1 MKKVTILTFHFNQNY
16 GAALQAYATQSF
28 LKSQG
33 YAPEFPAYVPG
44 YMRPSSSPFRGIRHN
59 GRVRPSLVWDKIKNI
74 KRAYSFARFRKKYLK
89 ICHSANTLSESRA
102 LQASSHAVVVGS
114 DQVWNLNWI
123 PTGSFDGY
131 FFLDGVLKNETGPR
145 KISYAACFGTY
156 DQPRAH
162 LDAASKL
169 IGEFDA
175 IFTRNSFTARIINE
189 NTLSHSELVV
199 DPTLLP
205 NVDWNFGNHKPLVS
219 GKYIFVYSISE
230 QQKHLAEALIVKMK
244 SETGYKVVRICSENS
259 YEIEGCDKVIKY
271 SGPDE
276 WVNLIRHAEYVIT
289 DSFHGCVFAIKFSR
303 KFFAYALS
311 WRAERIVDLLKGVQL
326 EKFLFESVEGIESAN
341 LKETDQIDWDGVSKR
356 IRSMSEASGEKFM
369 AALGA

>member
-1 MKKVTILTFHFNQNY
+1 MKKITILTFHFNQNY

-59 GRVRPSLVWDKIKNI
+59 GKIRPSLVWDKVKNI
-74 KRAYSFARFRKKYLK
+74 KRAYSFARFRKKYLN
-89 ICHSANTLSESRA
+89 ICHSANTLNGSKA

-123 PTGSFDGY
+123 PSDSFDGY
-131 FFLDGVLKNETGPR
+131 FFLDGILKDGSGPR
-145 KISYAACFGTY
+145 KISYAACFGCY

-169 IGEFDA
+169 IGKFDA
-175 IFTRNSFTARIINE
+175 IFTRNSFTARIVNE
-189 NTLSHSELVV
+189 NTPSHSELVV

-205 NVDWNFGNHKPLVS
+205 HVDWNFDNYKPLVS
-219 GKYIFVYSISE
+219 GMYIFVYSISE
-230 QQKHLAEALIVKMK
+230 QQKHLAEALIAKIK
-244 SETGYKVVRICSENS
+244 SATDYKVVRICSENN
-259 YEIEGCDKVIKY
+259 YEIEGCDNVMKY
-271 SGPDE
+271 SGPDD
-276 WVNLIRHAEYVIT
+276 WVNLIRHAECVIT

-303 KFFAYALS
+303 KFYAYALS
-311 WRAERIVDLLKGVQL
+311 WRSERIVDLLKGVNL
-326 EKFLFESVEGIESAN
+326 EKCLFENIDSIESAN
-341 LKETDQIDWDGVSKR
+341 LTQADQINWDEVSKK
-356 IRSMSEASGEKFM
+356 IGSMSEASGEKFM